1 CFQENTAHKGVLTKA
16 QELSANFAA
25 FSALTERKKVELG
38 AITPSAVAEQLGVSI
53 SDSNYHQVPE
63 KLRLESIIPQE
74 TGQCGNLFVTDQGSL
89 GHYAITRCTQEQAV
103 VFPSKRFSTGA
114 VDPVR
119 KGYTTLP
126 PDFRA
131 KSVPESANG
140 EPVTSRAV
148 TMAMFAGNGTADL
161 LLVTSE
167 WKSKTYLGGLPS
179 DNQRLADEI
188 GVERSYV
195 DTRWSTLN
203 SYTLN
208 NTQTLFS
215 AATFSVNR
223 GSVIRSASCTL
234 YGFIRQST
242 GSADTAMGCA
252 HSQYE
257 LYRIIGT
264 NDSPSTSW
272 SEGSY
277 YVQGD
282 VKATSWGV
290 LANAD
295 KIVSVVG
302 PTFTEQGQF
311 IPKLLAD
318 AVPVRVDL
326 LGAAR
331 MMRTSLR
338 NTKDF
343 PPIPAGEPKI
353 LVLKWLYIVWVPAL
367 LVTCIVGLFL
377 RKCSTSIERECLSS
391 VIASSIIPGRQD
403 CTTGKGR
410 QLRVRYAKLSG
421 VDHLALTVGGSV
433 VGIVEH

>member
-1 CFQENTAHKGVLTKA
+1 
-16 QELSANFAA
+16 
-25 FSALTERKKVELG
+25 
-38 AITPSAVAEQLGVSI
+38 
-53 SDSNYHQVPE
+53 
-63 KLRLESIIPQE
+63 
-74 TGQCGNLFVTDQGSL
+74 
-89 GHYAITRCTQEQAV
+89 
-103 VFPSKRFSTGA
+103 
-114 VDPVR
+114 
-119 KGYTTLP
+119 
-126 PDFRA
+126 
-131 KSVPESANG
+131 
-140 EPVTSRAV
+140 
-148 TMAMFAGNGTADL
+148 
-161 LLVTSE
+161 
-167 WKSKTYLGGLPS
+167 
-179 DNQRLADEI
+179 
-188 GVERSYV
+188 
-195 DTRWSTLN
+195 
-203 SYTLN
+203 
-208 NTQTLFS
+208 
-215 AATFSVNR
+215 
-223 GSVIRSASCTL
+223 
-234 YGFIRQST
+234 
-242 GSADTAMGCA
+242 MGCA

-290 LANAD
+290 PANAD

-302 PTFTEQGQF
+302 PTFTEKGEF
-311 IPKLLAD
+311 LPKLLAD

-338 NTKDF
+338 NTEDF

-367 LVTCIVGLFL
+367 LVTCIAGLFL
-377 RKCSTSIERECLSS
+377 RKCSTPIERECLSS

-433 VGIVEH
+433 VGIVEHVNADLSASTTIKALQGLPAQFNSGIKARAAEEKNLVCLHWHNVCDCNHKIQKDLCRDEGIVAPAAGRITNMKGLLHRATKVDMNK